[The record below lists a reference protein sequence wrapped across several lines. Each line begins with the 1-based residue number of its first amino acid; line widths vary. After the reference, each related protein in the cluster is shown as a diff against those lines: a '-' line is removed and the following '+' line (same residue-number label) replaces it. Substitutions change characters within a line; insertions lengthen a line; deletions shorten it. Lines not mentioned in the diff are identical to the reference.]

1 MHHRESPSLPRV
13 QNANTM
19 QASVGGISGS
29 IAAPLYCATKH
40 AMVGFVKSMKDTEP
54 LTGVKITTLCPG
66 AVMTPLFDTQKTK
79 QYALTKERALTPQTC
94 ATHLLDLLQKKD
106 YTCGSV
112 LEVTLAGHRLI
123 PEWNVSAPEG
133 MGAGQEMM
141 TDEFVENLLGPIKA
155 KLKSEKTGAKL

>member
-1 MHHRESPSLPRV
+1 
-13 QNANTM
+13 M